1 MQKKRL
7 SLRGDKPIEDLL
19 NNELLNDNLCGCN
32 GGYYHAASVVGSNDQ
47 YFKQRIELWNK
58 YMPPG
63 DKWHPCRSICDYELT
78 VTT

>member
-7 SLRGDKPIEDLL
+7 SLRGDTNLDD
-19 NNELLNDNLCGCN
+19 LLNDNLCGCN

-58 YMPPG
+58 YMPPR
-63 DKWHPCRSICDYELT
+63 DKWHPCRSICNYELT